1 MKKEVKKIECVKDYS
16 LELIVTL
23 LTEKSVLQKESMKM
37 SSKTYRDIGKKVKQS
52 AIPDMS
58 AWNESQ
64 KMSYLILL
72 SQHDNQ
78 KLFCMEY
85 QDIFNFLKN
94 VHFGTNERNCYF
106 AFTKVDKRSVSPSIM
121 LDLIEFAL
129 EEKEQKQ
136 LLNKK
141 LSKLNIKRMTFLI
154 DRPDLMKHFKKFSI
168 TEKVMDLSSAHSF
181 LLLFKDKTFSKKIEK
196 PQFKKVIL
204 AIEDALKDVDIFSKI
219 FNKNAF
225 CFSSYKNY
233 NSYINNYKFNLLSN
247 SERHALIDKYLSEE
261 EYLETF
267 CDLISEKHW
276 IPYLKE
282 NKTTIKRNSKNNK
295 NGSIVLNKNLI
306 SEMPMEDWLNYL
318 DILESKKIDFI
329 SLSSVN
335 YGRIKTKKDL
345 IIKLSGNESPD
356 YNLFIN
362 ELKKNYSSPFYD
374 KDFYFEHIKEHL
386 PKELGNYLEKTF
398 KNKYL
403 KNKEEYSIDFIPVF
417 VDLLSYTEEDLTL
430 SNNSKEIIELMYSN

>member
-1 MKKEVKKIECVKDYS
+1 MKTKKIECVKNYS
-16 LELIVTL
+16 LDFIVTL
-23 LTEKSVLQKESMKM
+23 LTEKSDLQKESMRV
-37 SSKTYRDIGKKVKQS
+37 SSETYKNIGRIVRQS
-52 AIPDMS
+52 AIPNMS
-58 AWNESQ
+58 VWNEAQ

-106 AFTKVDKRSVSPSIM
+106 AFTKIDKRSVNPDTM
-121 LDLIEFAL
+121 LDLIEFSL
-129 EEKEQKQ
+129 EEKEKKQ

-141 LSKLNIKRMTFLI
+141 FSKLNVKRMKFLI
-154 DRPDLMKHFKKFSI
+154 DRPDLIKHFKKFSI
-168 TEKVMDLSSAHSF
+168 SEKVMDLSSSQGF

-219 FNKNAF
+219 FNKNSF
-225 CFSSYKNY
+225 YFSNYKNY
-233 NSYINNYKFNLLSN
+233 NSYINNYKFNLLSD

-261 EYLETF
+261 EYLDVF
-267 CDLISEKHW
+267 CHLVSEKQW
-276 IPYLKE
+276 NTCLKE
-282 NKTTIKRNSKNNK
+282 NKTVIKRNSKNNK
-295 NGSIVLNKNLI
+295 NGSIILNKDLR
-306 SEMPMEDWLNYL
+306 SEMSMEDWLNYL
-318 DILESKKIDFI
+318 NVLESKKIDFI

-335 YGRIKTKKDL
+335 YGRIKTKRDL

-362 ELKKNYSSPFYD
+362 ELKKNYTSQFYN
-374 KDFYFEHIKEHL
+374 KDFYFKDIKEHL

-398 KNKYL
+398 KDKYL
-403 KNKEEYSIDFIPVF
+403 KNEEEYLIDFIPVF
-417 VDLLSYTEEDLTL
+417 VDCLSYAEEDLTI
-430 SNNSKEIIELMYSN
+430 SRNSKEMIELMYSN